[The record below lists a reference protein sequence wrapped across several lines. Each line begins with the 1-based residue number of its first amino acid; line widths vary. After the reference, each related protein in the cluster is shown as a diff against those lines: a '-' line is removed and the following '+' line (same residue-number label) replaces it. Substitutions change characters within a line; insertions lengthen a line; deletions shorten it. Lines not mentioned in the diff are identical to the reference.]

1 MNEKY
6 KFIIIRILKI
16 SAIIFLIS
24 AIGSF
29 ITTVIYHIINSS
41 GDVENLVIIIFANLS
56 VTLFYRIVMAV
67 FFFVFAM
74 FMEEW
79 LKADDKE
86 E

>member
-1 MNEKY
+1 MSEKL
-6 KFIIIRILKI
+6 KFIIIKILKI

-29 ITTVIYHIINSS
+29 VTTVIYNVRNNADSS
-41 GDVENLVIIIFANLS
+41 ENLFILIFANLG

-74 FMEEW
+74 FVDEW
-79 LKADDKE
+79 LKVDEKE
-86 E
+86 Q

>member
-1 MNEKY
+1 MGDKY
-6 KFIIIRILKI
+6 KFIIIKILKI

-24 AIGSF
+24 AVGSF
-29 ITTVIYHIINSS
+29 ITSLIYNIINSS
-41 GDVENLVIIIFANLS
+41 ENIENLVIFILANLS

-74 FMEEW
+74 FIEEW
-79 LKADDKE
+79 LKTDDKE